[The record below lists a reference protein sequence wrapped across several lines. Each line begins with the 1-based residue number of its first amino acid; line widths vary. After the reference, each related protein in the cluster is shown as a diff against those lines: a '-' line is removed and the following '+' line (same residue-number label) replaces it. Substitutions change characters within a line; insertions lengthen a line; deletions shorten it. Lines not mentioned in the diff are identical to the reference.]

1 MISAPCKGGA
11 TGLLPT
17 CRAVWYLTKPS
28 VAHYAVIV
36 QNRLNEKLDGR
47 WIGRRGAIEWPARSP
62 DLTPCDFFLWGY
74 LKNKVYGQRVRDIQH
89 LKERITHFVNEL
101 NTDKELLRRVCRS
114 VAVRIEDCIAA
125 KGDHFERT
133 LHKT

>member
-1 MISAPCKGGA
+1 MVSAPYKGGA

-28 VAHYAVIV
+28 VEHYAVIV
-36 QNRLNEKLDGR
+36 QNRLNEKLNGR

-74 LKNKVYGQRVRDIQH
+74 LKNKVYGQRIRDIHH

-114 VAVRIEDCIAA
+114 VAARIEDCIAA